1 MIAMVLELIHHM
13 AKNWQIWFQKFLY
26 RRQKAK
32 PSGFGGRKRRQDI
45 FIDQLT
51 PEHQVYGGAWM
62 IFQVFVQGL
71 QLLLQ
76 ILQVVISPGWD
87 DTQLQTVGGTQWVTS
102 SGWLAQAANFVAT
115 FSPGLFRAALVPITD
130 APLAVKPTRCS
141 FLSPQESNKERTRLK
156 RSWASKPG
164 MSL

>member
-1 MIAMVLELIHHM
+1 M

-87 DTQLQTVGGTQWVTS
+87 DTQLQTVGGTV
-102 SGWLAQAANFVAT
+102 GH
-115 FSPGLFRAALVPITD
+115 
-130 APLAVKPTRCS
+130 K
-141 FLSPQESNKERTRLK
+141 
-156 RSWASKPG
+156 
-164 MSL
+164 